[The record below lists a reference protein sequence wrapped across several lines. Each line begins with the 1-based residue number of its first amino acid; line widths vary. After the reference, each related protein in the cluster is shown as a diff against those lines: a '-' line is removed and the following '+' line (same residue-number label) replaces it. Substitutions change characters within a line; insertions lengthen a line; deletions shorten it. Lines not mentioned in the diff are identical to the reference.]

1 LGALKYSAILFA
13 ERFYDKIGFE
23 AEYKGIKKVEG
34 KDAHRIDVSVDG
46 FTVIEYYDTTSGL
59 KIQTDMGA
67 QGGTVSYTD
76 YTSYEGIML
85 PKKIIVKSPQ
95 LPVALE
101 FVTQEVKINKGIDDS
116 RFN

>member
-1 LGALKYSAILFA
+1 MPITVA
-13 ERFYDKIGFE
+13 
-23 AEYKGIKKVEG
+23 IKKHYAIFLRERMVL
-34 KDAHRIDVSVDG
+34 I
-46 FTVIEYYDTTSGL
+46 FFYYDTTSGL